1 MAELLR
7 DVNNGGA
14 SSSENVKT
22 LRIVPKSKKKDLE
35 SLHLSYCFLSKK
47 EFYFPLHSRWSRKSS
62 EYGLSR
68 AQPGA

>member
-47 EFYFPLHSRWSRKSS
+47 RSL
-62 EYGLSR
+62 LSL
-68 AQPGA
+68 AFTVVEKEVGIPV

>member
-7 DVNNGGA
+7 DVNSGGA

-47 EFYFPLHSRWSRKSS
+47 EFTFPCIHGGRERGRNT
-62 EYGLSR
+62 GLSR
-68 AQPGA
+68 AQPSA